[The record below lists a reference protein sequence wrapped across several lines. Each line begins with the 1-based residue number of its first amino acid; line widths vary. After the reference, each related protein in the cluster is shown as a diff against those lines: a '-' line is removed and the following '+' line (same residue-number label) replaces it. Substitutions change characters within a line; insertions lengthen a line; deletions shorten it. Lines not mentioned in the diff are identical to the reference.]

1 MAETCF
7 DGGKERTNGTW
18 GPLLLVSPPHST
30 QKKKSV
36 FPRDRERKKNTA
48 RSQAEQQMQGA
59 GREDSRVREERSR
72 RAHAQA
78 DDGEG
83 GGVAGDA
90 APGAVVAAAVPVRQR
105 VGRVPEPRLDR
116 HQCLAVPIA
125 LRSSSC
131 RRRPGSRKKQHR
143 HRCRR
148 RGRPRCHSS
157 HARIRKNLP
166 QPSLASPKA
175 TAFPATA
182 KPGGPGSP
190 WQWLLRAHVA
200 ASTGASA
207 SAAAAPFQCDGH
219 KERKGRQRGSR
230 SARGSA
236 WDAFL
241 WWRWR

>member
-1 MAETCF
+1 
-7 DGGKERTNGTW
+7 
-18 GPLLLVSPPHST
+18 
-30 QKKKSV
+30 
-36 FPRDRERKKNTA
+36 
-48 RSQAEQQMQGA
+48 MQGA

-105 VGRVPEPRLDR
+105 VCRVPEPRLDR
-116 HQCLAVPIA
+116 HQRLAVPIA
-125 LRSSSC
+125 LRSSCC
-131 RRRPGSRKKQHR
+131 RRSPRSRKKQHR

-148 RGRPRCHSS
+148 RPRCHSS
-157 HARIRKNLP
+157 RARIRKNLP
-166 QPSLASPKA
+166 QPSLAFASPKA

-236 WDAFL
+236 WDAFF